1 MWQWL
6 AYLASGEPSSRNRAA
21 TGSTLS
27 GNSRRTRFG
36 PMSSTTAD
44 RWRAAA
50 LRTIAL
56 RWLHT
61 CPNTQRNVNSRQQR
75 ANQIAVKRPQTSAK
89 TSNLNQKWS
98 GIRNKI
104 SESIHNSTFGSGYLQ
119 NRFHDV
125 MDSLPSWRQSYH
137 RVSWKSAGDWMRN
150 TVNLLKC
157 PILQWRGK
165 WKSDPESVSG
175 IGSPPKVSKFFWLV
189 GPSITTSFNEI
200 GSLLLQYCCTE
211 AEWQAR
217 SSHRMTDG
225 PHWSHNVRLGCVHY
239 QLWSTLSCRALTG
252 Q

>member
-1 MWQWL
+1 MIGLPGIWWTIEQKP
-6 AYLASGEPSSRNRAA
+6 SGDRQYFVGKFTENAIWTDEFDDGRQVAC
-21 TGSTLS
+21 GSVAHHRVAVT
-27 GNSRRTRFG
+27 
-36 PMSSTTAD
+36 
-44 RWRAAA
+44 
-50 LRTIAL
+50 
-56 RWLHT
+56 T